1 MYKRDEFQVILGSNI
16 RRLRMEKELT
26 VEQLGLES
34 GVGYSQI
41 SRIELGKRN
50 PTAYTLFI
58 ISISLDV
65 NPSEFFKIQ
74 NKETRNF

>member
-1 MYKRDEFQVILGSNI
+1 
-16 RRLRMEKELT
+16 MEKELT

-65 NPSEFFKIQ
+65 NPSEFFKFQ

>member
-1 MYKRDEFQVILGSNI
+1 MYNREELQVIVGNNI
-16 RRLRMEKELT
+16 RKFRISKELT

-50 PTAYTLFI
+50 PTAYTLYL
-58 ISISLDV
+58 ISIALNV
-65 NPSEFFKIQ
+65 NPAEFFK
-74 NKETRNF
+74 K